1 LRVQLGLTQI
11 LYEINLG
18 RQLPYHLQLNN
29 LRMIHEYVMPHV
41 TQDAFGA
48 AGSALPPT

>member
-1 LRVQLGLTQI
+1 
-11 LYEINLG
+11 
-18 RQLPYHLQLNN
+18 

-48 AGSALPPT
+48 VGSTLPPT